1 MAPGSAKRKRPDRQ
15 FSHDDGA
22 SRPSPHRPENLN
34 MAQRTD
40 GGGGRRG
47 GRDSRRQ
54 SRQGGQ
60 MDSVNALPVGQR
72 NVHSPQT
79 QHLQPQVAQSSGTP
93 AAATSRTSTPVQQ
106 TGTPAPQPTE
116 EGPKEPPPSPAPY
129 AYEHVTEQLV
139 DSWQGSGKQS
149 LLATAKE
156 SDEMAMSI
164 ILQELLRSALDGR
177 LDGTEAGLVVRQL
190 VADRQQ
196 DDGVDVTTLF
206 LNTLSMCDESEAKR
220 PALAQL
226 VAATNIDPELIRQD
240 LDTAMLQNLGLVRNI
255 FQKMRARKTTNML
268 YRQANY
274 NLLREETEG
283 YAKLLTEY
291 FNIAEEASGNREV
304 SDEMAQDAFQRVKA
318 LVGAFDLDPGR
329 VLDITLDIS
338 ANALVKAYGFFIK
351 FYRCSSWWP
360 DDSFLDNVKWERDEG
375 PTALPPWALPG
386 SNGNAYAED
395 ESMEMSVLKEAR
407 DTNFWS
413 RLRDEGMD
421 AFFQLNARRIV
432 DYDSVAEL
440 LNAEEPETRDG
451 KGNLINEDKRKRIME
466 NRKYM
471 RETRTLPPPGN
482 ADAAQLLGFKL
493 SFYASSA
500 RDATDSMPENLIHF
514 TALLIKV
521 GFISLRDIYPH
532 LYPPDEKMP
541 EERTRLE
548 KEKVDKE
555 AKERPGGA
563 PNALALAG
571 LLTDDTLPPAA
582 RRAIDK
588 DRSGGTTPK
597 PEKKDE
603 EEQEALPPPPNQ
615 KLMLLKALLAHGNL
629 ADSLFILG
637 RFPWLIDVDPTL
649 PPYLLRIVKHML
661 SKMTDATQPLRER
674 SGLSDAREQ
683 HVGDAAAGAEGTIKS
698 GVRASKRPP
707 QRWLQLE
714 TLSEKEGTPGRYYYT
729 DWADTVP
736 VCRDLDDVLLLCNT
750 FLPILGVK
758 IGQDAVILGTLVRLA
773 RQNLIEDGSDAN
785 RTRWLELMRRLLVPA
800 LSLTKHNPSL
810 TEEVYQ
816 LLMAYPIT
824 TRFDLY
830 ADWFGGR
837 TSRLPDIVT
846 AFNYNRAEVKEVLRR
861 ISNDNAK
868 TQARALGKIAYSTPG
883 VLITFMINQLES
895 YSNMIPALVECTK
908 FFPKLA
914 YDVMIWCLIKA
925 LSGQGRDRMQGDGM
939 LTSPWL
945 QALSQF
951 VASLFSH
958 YSDLNPSPI
967 LQYLA
972 SELRNGDSTNLEMFD
987 QVLAEMA
994 GVRSDTE
1001 FNDAQVLAMAGG
1013 EQLQTQVVQQLAD
1026 KRHQSKSSAL
1036 RLMRALADP
1045 GLIGQ
1050 TLISISQE
1058 RQMYAHHESSKF
1070 MPLKVLGNNVDK
1082 IQQVFAQYLDVVK
1095 TNLTPEEFES
1105 AVPDVVSLIAEFG
1118 LQPSMA
1124 FAISRGVIGY
1134 RMNEHDDS
1142 KRQQEQEQKKQQP
1155 NLNRST
1161 SNADVEMME
1170 AHVKPAVNGESAS
1183 PPVKSEGSIDARE
1196 EKPSEANAGSQE
1208 APTPQANDSSNGEES
1223 PWHPVLEPIVERLRE
1238 ATGDLDHRVRTPF
1251 FVTFW
1256 TLSQSDVV
1264 VYTECYHQE
1273 IERLQTQ
1280 INEVMRSRTDK
1291 SSTAIEARE
1300 RKKRELTDVQNKL
1313 RAEVKGRIASYTK
1326 LSNRLSQ
1333 QEKHH
1338 WFDRSRQHADLDSRH
1353 IHLLQ
1358 ECFLPRAM
1366 LSALDAHY
1374 SFLMLKMLHDKGA
1387 PGFSTLHLLTQLF
1400 RKQELAAL
1408 FFQSTALEATH
1419 LGRFLHETLKLVA
1432 SWHGERSLYEKEA
1445 LGRNKLPGF
1454 VTKMENANDPSSW
1467 SFMDFETFRRLVFN
1481 WHSILSG
1488 AMQMCFESGEYMHI
1502 RNGIIVL
1509 KAVVPTF
1516 PAVNFQGRTMLK
1528 LVEKISKE
1536 DERQDLK
1543 LMALSLLAPLKNRE
1557 PKWVM
1562 PQAFRLN
1569 EPSKDGKPN
1578 SRSTSARPETPQPG
1592 TSTPKLNATAPEF
1605 KPGVTNGAGATSATG
1620 IEDGEVEEEKKAA
1633 AKADDAEMKDV
1644 DLLKEEENEQDK
1656 TSEAQRHSK
1665 AASPESQPASEQ
1677 PPVGPAKD
1685 SSRPHSKAPTP
1696 APTGPR
1702 AHPSIDGTK
1711 REEGSRS
1718 SSSQPASRGPES
1730 RSSRA
1735 SHHQGPASSQ
1745 RSFEGRSGRSDDKFG
1760 RLDRPS
1766 EVRSSREPSPGHR
1779 SRGRTPPGATRGPSR
1794 DERSRGAREEGYGMA
1809 ARDNGAPAMHP
1820 RSSSGRERINGS
1832 STSSS
1837 ERAGHMPSVASAAPP
1852 PLPRPAPNPEP
1863 NAQPASAD
1871 TFTNPARLALIQG
1884 DAPGRDRESGP
1895 HDRDRRRGWESR
1907 DDRASSNPS
1916 LPAESRHN
1924 GRVGAMDPPREPSRR
1939 ERPTEL
1945 APSGP
1950 RHGRLNREPSR
1961 EFGLPPPQ
1969 QESSYGRLS
1978 QPPDAPSGPS
1988 AGPRAPS
1995 GPGARGGRN
2004 FTAPG
2009 MGRNEPPMRSPTTN
2023 HPPDSPA
2030 AYRQPSGRQ
2039 PLERHGSGQ
2048 QQSQPDRQPSG
2059 PPTPTVQ
2066 EENIHPSRR
2075 GIMGPQLQTNVP
2087 AAASNRGAASPTSV
2101 PPSGPRGGQG
2111 RPMSNAPSGPSPT
2124 TGGPPSGPGGRRNER
2139 QWQNLNSQMQSSNAA
2154 GQTSRTPDV
2163 SFRGAA
2169 ANRQHG
2175 FGVSSPMAAP
2185 SPASQM
2191 EPPLQPGN
2199 MSSRI
2204 DGPQSR
2210 PDSRIEQR
2218 QDLFQLGGGA
2228 EENRHKHRGEE
2239 RSERH
2244 RSSRNPSRERGRED
2258 ELPLKPLPQA
2268 MGDGRERRGGR
2279 EERRD
2284 REERNRRESGR
2295 EARGPRGEEAR
2306 RPVEMTGAFSGPPQ
2320 PAYAPEW
2327 ARDGGRGGRRDGP
2340 ADDGRRGGGR
2350 GQPRGEDMRSSRREE
2365 ERRENGRGPPR
2376 DDEGV
2381 PDGRKRRHDEVPFEG
2396 SKRRRSGR

>member
-34 MAQRTD
+34 MAQRME

-47 GRDSRRQ
+47 VRDSRRQ

-60 MDSVNALPVGQR
+60 MDSVNALPVGHR
-72 NVHSPQT
+72 NVASPQA
-79 QHLQPQVAQSSGTP
+79 QHLQPQVAQNSGTP
-93 AAATSRTSTPVQQ
+93 AGGILRTSTPVQQ

-116 EGPKEPPPSPAPY
+116 EGPKEPAPPPAPY
-129 AYEHVTEQLV
+129 AYEHVSEQAV
-139 DSWQGSGKQS
+139 DSWQDSGRQS
-149 LLATAKE
+149 LLDAAKE
-156 SDEMAMSI
+156 SDEMTISV

-177 LDGTEAGLVVRQL
+177 LDGTEAGLVVKQL

-196 DDGVDVTTLF
+196 DDGMDVTTLF

-226 VAATNIDPELIRQD
+226 VAATNIDPEVIRQD
-240 LDTAMLQNLGLVRNI
+240 LDTAMLQNLGLVRSI

-304 SDEMAQDAFQRVKA
+304 SDEMAEDAFQRVKA

-395 ESMEMSVLKEAR
+395 ESMEMLALKESR
-407 DTNFWS
+407 DATFWS
-413 RLRDEGMD
+413 RLREEGMD

-440 LNAEEPETRDG
+440 LDAEEPETRDG

-548 KEKVDKE
+548 KEKADKE

-571 LLTDDTLPPAA
+571 LLTDDTLPP

-649 PPYLLRIVKHML
+649 PPYLLRIVRHML
-661 SKMTDATQPLRER
+661 SKMTDATRPLRER
-674 SGLSDAREQ
+674 SGLFDAREQ
-683 HVGDAAAGAEGTIKS
+683 HVGDTAAGSEGTIKS
-698 GVRASKRPP
+698 GARPSKRPP

-736 VCRDLDDVLLLCNT
+736 VCRNLEDVLLLCNT

-758 IGQDAVILGTLVRLA
+758 IGQDSLILGTLVRLA
-773 RQNLIEDGSDAN
+773 RQNLIEDGCDAN

-816 LLMAYPIT
+816 LLMVYPVT

-994 GVRSDTE
+994 GIRSDTE

-1026 KRHQSKSSAL
+1026 KRHQSKSSAH
-1036 RLMRALADP
+1036 RLMKALADP

-1105 AVPDVVSLIAEFG
+1105 AVPDVVSLIADFG

-1124 FAISRGVIGY
+1124 FAISRGVICY

-1155 NLNRST
+1155 NLHRST
-1161 SNADVEMME
+1161 SNADVDIAE
-1170 AHVKPAVNGESAS
+1170 AHVKPAVNGEAAS
-1183 PPVKSEGSIDARE
+1183 PPVKSETSTDARD
-1196 EKPSEANAGSQE
+1196 EKPSETNIGNQE
-1208 APTPQANDSSNGEES
+1208 APTPQANDSSNVEES
-1223 PWHPVLEPIVERLRE
+1223 PWHPVLEPIIERLRQ
-1238 ATGDLDHRVRTPF
+1238 ATGDLDDRVKTPF

-1502 RNGIIVL
+1502 RNGIIIL
-1509 KAVVPTF
+1509 KALVPTF
-1516 PAVNFQGRTMLK
+1516 PAVNFQGKTMLK

-1536 DERQDLK
+1536 DARQDLK

-1592 TSTPKLNATAPEF
+1592 TGTPQLNAAAPEF
-1605 KPGVTNGAGATSATG
+1605 KPGVTNGAGAASATG

-1633 AKADDAEMKDV
+1633 AKAEDAEMKDA
-1644 DLLKEEENEQDK
+1644 DLPKEEEDEQDE

-1665 AASPESQPASEQ
+1665 AASAEPRPAPEQ
-1677 PPVGPAKD
+1677 PRWGQPRIRRDLTRKHRLQLPPVQELIPLSMDPRGRKGP
-1685 SSRPHSKAPTP
+1685 
-1696 APTGPR
+1696 GP
-1702 AHPSIDGTK
+1702 
-1711 REEGSRS
+1711 
-1718 SSSQPASRGPES
+1718 
-1730 RSSRA
+1730 
-1735 SHHQGPASSQ
+1735 SQ
-1745 RSFEGRSGRSDDKFG
+1745 RSFEARSGRSDDKFG

-1766 EVRSSREPSPGHR
+1766 EVCPSREPSPGHR

-1794 DERSRGAREEGYGMA
+1794 DERTRGAREDGYGVA
-1809 ARDNGAPAMHP
+1809 ARDNGPPTMHP
-1820 RSSSGRERINGS
+1820 RSSSGRERVNGS
-1832 STSSS
+1832 SASSS
-1837 ERAGHMPSVASAAPP
+1837 ERTGHMPSLASAAPP
-1852 PLPRPAPNPEP
+1852 QSFPRPGPSSSEP

-1884 DAPGRDRESGP
+1884 DTPSRDRESGP
-1895 HDRDRRRGWESR
+1895 HDKDRRRGRESR
-1907 DDRASSNPS
+1907 DDHASSNNT

-1924 GRVGAMDPPREPSRR
+1924 GRAGAMDPPREPSRR

-1961 EFGLPPPQ
+1961 EFGPPPPQ

-2004 FTAPG
+2004 FTGPG
-2009 MGRNEPPMRSPTTN
+2009 VGRNEPPMRSPTTN

-2030 AYRQPSGRQ
+2030 AYRQPSGRH

-2048 QQSQPDRQPSG
+2048 QQPQPDRQPSG

-2087 AAASNRGAASPTSV
+2087 PAVSNRGAASPTSWALADYW
-2101 PPSGPRGGQG
+2101 R
-2111 RPMSNAPSGPSPT
+2111 
-2124 TGGPPSGPGGRRNER
+2124 PPSGPGGRRNEK

-2154 GQTSRTPDV
+2154 GQASRTPDV

-2175 FGVSSPMAAP
+2175 FGVSSPMAGP

-2191 EPPLQPGN
+2191 EPPLRPSN

-2218 QDLFQLGGGA
+2218 QDLFQPGGSV

-2244 RSSRNPSRERGRED
+2244 RGSRNPSRERARED

-2268 MGDGRERRGGR
+2268 MGDGRDRRGGR

-2306 RPVEMTGAFSGPPQ
+2306 RPMEMAGAFSGPSQ
-2320 PAYAPEW
+2320 PAYPPEW

-2350 GQPRGEDMRSSRREE
+2350 GQPRGEDMRSSRRED

-2376 DDEGV
+2376 EDEGA
-2381 PDGRKRRHDEVPFEG
+2381 PDGRKRRHDEAPPPFEG